1 MKIALDAMGGDR
13 SPSVEVEGAIL
24 AAKEYN
30 AEIVLVGDE
39 KLLRPEIEKHGAAGI
54 PLSICHASQRVEMHE
69 SPSSVLRKKKDSSIV
84 VATTLVREGKASA
97 LVSAGHTGATMAAAL
112 FTLGTIKGV
121 ERPAIAT
128 ILPTLQGVAVMLDVG
143 ANVDCKPRHLFQFAI
158 MGHAYALK
166 VLQKE
171 NPRIGLLSIGEED
184 TKGNLLT
191 KETFKHLKNSPL
203 NFIGNVEGRDVYAGN
218 ADVIVC
224 DGFIGNVALKISEG
238 VAETI
243 GKLLALE
250 IGRSFLGKVG
260 YLLLK
265 PAFRSFKKRV
275 DYAEYGGAPL
285 LGVNGICIICHGRS
299 SPRAIKNAIAL
310 AIELTKVQ
318 TIHVVQK
325 DIEEL
330 MSFYGEDSN

>member
-24 AAKEYN
+24 AAKEYD

-39 KLLRPEIEKHGAAGI
+39 KLLRHEIEKNGAAGL
-54 PLSICHASQRVEMHE
+54 PLSIYQASQRVEMHE

-97 LVSAGHTGATMAAAL
+97 VVSAGHTGATMAAAL
-112 FTLGTIKGV
+112 FILGTIKGV

-128 ILPTLQGVAVMLDVG
+128 ILPTLQGVAIMLDVG

-184 TKGNLLT
+184 TKGNVLT
-191 KETFKHLKNSPL
+191 KETFKHLKDSPL
-203 NFIGNVEGRDVYAGN
+203 NFIGNIEGRDVYAGN

-243 GKLLALE
+243 GKLLARE
-250 IGRSFLGKVG
+250 IGRSYLGKIG

-265 PAFRSFKKRV
+265 PAFRSFKKKV

-299 SPRAIKNAIAL
+299 SPRAIKNAL
-310 AIELTKVQ
+310 AMAVELTKVQ
-318 TIHVVQK
+318 TINMVQK

-330 MSFYGEDSN
+330 MTFYGEDSN